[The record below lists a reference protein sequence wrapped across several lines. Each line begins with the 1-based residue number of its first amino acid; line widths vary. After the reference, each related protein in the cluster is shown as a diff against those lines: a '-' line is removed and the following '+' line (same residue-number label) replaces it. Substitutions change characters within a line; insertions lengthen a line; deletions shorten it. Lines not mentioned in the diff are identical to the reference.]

1 MKKITFILFA
11 LTIACF
17 ISLQCKKSNTAASQE
32 ETEDSLSGGA
42 TTMSILESGTLLA
55 ADGPGNTYELI
66 NSVLGGSA
74 NESPDCAHTDF
85 GRHITEVYDSTLS
98 ENVFVFHI
106 HTDYDGNLC
115 SPTDDRQRNEIKTYS
130 PSPANV
136 KATNGETVTYH
147 WKFKL
152 DALFQPSTSF
162 THIHQ
167 LKAAGDGPDDD
178 SPIITLTPR
187 KASTD
192 RLDVLHIGSSG
203 TTTAIATANLSA
215 FKGNWVEVE
224 EKVKFSDTGTYSIV
238 ITNVATGAVI
248 LNYSSSNIDM
258 WRGGTSFVRPKWG
271 IYRSL
276 ANKAQLRDEQVRF
289 ADFCIAEGTAV
300 CPSTAPQ
307 VSLFKNCSYGG
318 WEAQF
323 GIGSYTLADI
333 ITRGGLDNDA
343 SSLKVP
349 AGLKVTIYEN
359 DNFGGASKVYT
370 ADKSCLT
377 SDSFNDKVSSL
388 VVSTN

>member
-1 MKKITFILFA
+1 MRKVTLITCA
-11 LTIACF
+11 LVCA
-17 ISLQCKKSNTAASQE
+17 SLLLVHCKKNNAATQEEKETDAGTAAAAVVAIQ
-32 ETEDSLSGGA
+32 SL
-42 TTMSILESGTLLA
+42 GTLLS

-66 NSVLGGSA
+66 NSVLGGTA
-74 NESPDCAHTDF
+74 NESPDCAHTAF
-85 GRHITEVYDSTLS
+85 GRHITEVYDSTLGT
-98 ENVFVFHI
+98 NVFVFHM

-115 SPTDDRQRNEIKTYS
+115 SPTDDRQRNEIKTYG

-136 KATNGETVTYH
+136 KATYGETVTYH

-152 DALFQPSTSF
+152 DAAFQPSTSF

-192 RLDVLHIGSSG
+192 RLDVLHIGSAG

-215 FKGNWVEVE
+215 FKGAWVEVE
-224 EKVKFSDTGTYSIV
+224 EKVTFSDTGSYRIV
-238 ITNVATGAVI
+238 ITNVATGAI
-248 LNYSSSNIDM
+248 IINYSSNNIDM
-258 WRGGTSFVRPKWG
+258 WRGGTSFIRPKWG

-276 ANKAQLRDEQVRF
+276 ANKTQLRDEQVRF
-289 ADFCIAEGTAV
+289 ADFCIAEGAAV

-307 VSLFKNCSYGG
+307 VSLFKNCSYTG

-323 GIGSYTLADI
+323 GIGTYTTADI
-333 ITRGGLDNDA
+333 VARGGLDKDA

-349 AGLKVTIYEN
+349 AGLKVVLYEN
-359 DNFGGASKVYT
+359 NNFTGASKTYT
-370 ADKSCLT
+370 ADKSCLS

-388 VVSTN
+388 VVSVN